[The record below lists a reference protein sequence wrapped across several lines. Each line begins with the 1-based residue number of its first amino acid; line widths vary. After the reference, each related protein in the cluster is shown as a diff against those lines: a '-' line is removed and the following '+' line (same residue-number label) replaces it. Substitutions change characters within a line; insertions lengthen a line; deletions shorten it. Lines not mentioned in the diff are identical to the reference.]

1 MKHIITILFV
11 LALFT
16 TQIHGQEQKEIQ
28 LNSSLEKSL
37 QVLVEKEDGYRFQ
50 IQLDHLNL
58 NAKETDR
65 GIFQQ
70 LNTKGLNKSF
80 NAGYPGL
87 PVWTKLIEIPMD
99 AEVSVEVVSY
109 DKELIS
115 LEEEGV
121 AQQIIP
127 AQPSISKSDDQGDRK
142 LVINE
147 KIYTRDAFYGE
158 ERVSFEDRG
167 VMRYKRVG
175 FVKVSPFE
183 YNPVKNELIVYNN
196 IQLEVRFKN
205 VNSAEGAVAEQ
216 QYYSPYFESLD
227 RFMVSSTTET
237 KALIEDEP
245 VKYVIVSDPMFETTL
260 EPFVAWKKKKGFKVI
275 EAYTDQPEVGNTT
288 SSIKT
293 YLQDLYLNPDD
304 GIAPS
309 FVLFVGD
316 INQIPVYDGDAG
328 SHVTDL
334 YYCEYTGDLLPEVF
348 YGRFSAESAE
358 ELQSQIDKTLQVEKY
373 QMPDDSYLDEV
384 VLVAG
389 VDASWAPTHGNGA
402 INYANEYYTNS
413 GNGITSYYYLY
424 GDGSGVMASDDSGA
438 SASIISKVSEG
449 VGFGNYTAHC
459 SEDGW
464 ADPEFSRSD
473 IDGLANTD
481 MYPLLVGNCCL
492 SNKFDVDDCFGER
505 ILMAQ
510 NKGAVGYIGGSNNTY
525 WDEDFYWG
533 VGLVSTVTANPS
545 YEESGLGVY
554 DRFFHLN
561 GESEDDWYV
570 TQGQLFVGGNLAV
583 EASSSSRKAY
593 YWEIYHLMGDPS
605 LTPYVTVPEQMTVN
619 YPSEVFAGSTS
630 LDVNTEENA
639 YVALTK
645 DGEIIDVAIADASGL
660 AALTFDPLESMGELD
675 IVITKQSREPHISTV
690 SVVPGDEPALNVS
703 SRTLNDASGN
713 GDGLLN
719 AGEAVTL
726 SVDVENVSDSYDA
739 LNVEATLVAS
749 SDPHLT
755 VTDDAE
761 TVGTVSGGATVSLT
775 DAFSFGVDALAEDGQ
790 SFEFTLILDGED
802 SEGNVYQWTSKFSYT
817 VHAGGLAFTGA
828 MLIDDSSGG
837 DGDGELEAGETAAIR
852 MAVENTGS
860 VDLSDVTGSLSMVG
874 GSHPD
879 VTLNTSSVGP
889 ISIASGTSE
898 TISYSVTLAGTA
910 EKGDILPFKFEVTGG
925 SLDQYSD
932 VYVNEYKIPLDVYTI
947 DQEGTHNVCDALFY
961 DSGGAEGTYSNDED
975 YIITF
980 VSSSPGEALTID
992 FKEFDVESNS
1002 TCSWD
1007 SLAIYD
1013 GLDVTSEQIGRYCGT
1028 SGPGLV
1034 TSTNIDNAL
1043 TVVFHS
1049 DGSVTN
1055 PGWAAEIY
1063 CGTATTPQTHDITF
1077 IVSDSEGFLSG
1088 ATVDFNGE
1096 QQVTNAS
1103 GEALFTGVE
1112 TSNDLP
1118 YSISA
1123 TGYVGT
1129 SGTVTVYETASIPV
1143 LLENEVYDITINL
1156 YGDDGVTEVDGD
1168 VTLGTTTQTT
1178 VNGTTVFYNEP
1189 YGLSKSIDVSTTNC
1203 QPYSGTIDVDSDRS
1217 EDIVLTYIRHDVT
1230 FTVDDGTDPISGA
1243 IVEFDGQEQQT
1254 DATGATVF
1262 TDVIQTLGKE
1272 YTIRKSGYSN
1282 VTGSVDVTGD
1292 ITEPVSMSAGQA
1304 TFKVTFTVS
1313 DGTDPLSGAEVSFN
1327 STLETTNS
1335 EGKVVFDGVVPAN
1348 GMSYSV
1354 SKSGY
1359 DLYEGSLDVV
1369 DSNVEEPVVLV
1380 LTTHDITFSVSDGSS
1395 ALEGASVTL
1404 DAVEQTTNAS
1414 GETVFTDQLPAS
1426 GVSFTVSMEGYADST
1441 GTVDIDSD
1449 KTLDIA
1455 LDIYTYDIV
1464 FEVSDK
1470 ENGEAV
1476 EALVAFNDLEQ
1487 ASTEGSTTFAGVEYG
1502 KEMPYTVTASGYEDY
1517 AGSLNATSNLTEQ
1530 VKLVPLTYNVTFAV
1544 EDAEGTALSGVAIS
1558 FNEEELSTGSEGTA
1572 VFSSVRPGTG
1582 LAYTLTKSGYETKD
1596 GTLDVKDANV
1606 TETVTMSAATG
1617 IVDFADAGITVY
1629 PNPSTGQF
1637 ELLTDNMEKIS
1648 GARVIV
1654 YSLSG
1659 HRVFEGLIN
1668 DNNTR
1673 VDLQNAAKGIYTI
1686 VLITNEGLNLQ
1697 QKLII
1702 Q

>member
-1 MKHIITILFV
+1 MY
-11 LALFT
+11 LALIFVFT
-16 TQIHGQEQKEIQ
+16 QVQADDKKDQIKLEESKSQSITLKFELDDIQKIKLHTPRGEAFYFTMQEGTPLLKKGAPAVPKISSSVIVPDKANMTLSITDYDYYEIKETEIVPSKGNLLRTIDPSNVPYTYGEEYEQDDFYPGTLAKMSDPYILRNFRGQTVQFFPVQYNPVSQTVRIYTSITVEVVE
-28 LNSSLEKSL
+28 SEEKSEMINAFERTNIDNMIPEEFDAIYKNHFINYPTDSRYTPL
-37 QVLVEKEDGYRFQ
+37 EEEGNMLIISPAEYSDLLTDFVEWKTQ
-50 IQLDHLNL
+50 
-58 NAKETDR
+58 R
-65 GIFQQ
+65 G
-70 LNTKGLNKSF
+70 
-80 NAGYPGL
+80 
-87 PVWTKLIEIPMD
+87 M
-99 AEVSVEVVSY
+99 SVEVVDLSVTGSSATDIQSY
-109 DKELIS
+109 
-115 LEEEGV
+115 V
-121 AQQIIP
+121 A
-127 AQPSISKSDDQGDRK
+127 
-142 LVINE
+142 N
-147 KIYTRDAFYGE
+147 Y
-158 ERVSFEDRG
+158 
-167 VMRYKRVG
+167 
-175 FVKVSPFE
+175 
-183 YNPVKNELIVYNN
+183 YNTNGL
-196 IQLEVRFKN
+196 
-205 VNSAEGAVAEQ
+205 
-216 QYYSPYFESLD
+216 
-227 RFMVSSTTET
+227 
-237 KALIEDEP
+237 
-245 VKYVIVSDPMFETTL
+245 
-260 EPFVAWKKKKGFKVI
+260 
-275 EAYTDQPEVGNTT
+275 
-288 SSIKT
+288 T
-293 YLQDLYLNPDD
+293 YLLL
-304 GIAPS
+304 I
-309 FVLFVGD
+309 
-316 INQIPVYDGDAG
+316 GDAEDIP
-328 SHVTDL
+328 SLFTS
-334 YYCEYTGDLLPEVF
+334 GDSDAAYGHIEGDDSYAEVF
-348 YGRFSAESAE
+348 VGRFSAESSADVTTQVQRTIHYERDIAAGENWMQNGIGIASDEGEGGAGDDGESDIQHMDNIRSDLTGYGYTTVDQVYDPGATPADVGDAMNAGRGVINYVGHGSDTYWVTSGFSITEVNNLTNDNQLPFIFDVACVNGNFHGQTCFAE
-358 ELQSQIDKTLQVEKY
+358 SFLRATNADQPTGAAAIIASTINQ
-373 QMPDDSYLDEV
+373 
-384 VLVAG
+384 
-389 VDASWAPTHGNGA
+389 SWAPPMDGQDEMND
-402 INYANEYYTNS
+402 ILVESYTNNIKRTF
-413 GNGITSYYYLY
+413 GGITINGCFHMNDEY
-424 GDGSGVMASDDSGA
+424 GDGGDEM
-438 SASIISKVSEG
+438 
-449 VGFGNYTAHC
+449 
-459 SEDGW
+459 
-464 ADPEFSRSD
+464 
-473 IDGLANTD
+473 TD
-481 MYPLLVGNCCL
+481 TWTI
-492 SNKFDVDDCFGER
+492 F
-505 ILMAQ
+505 
-510 NKGAVGYIGGSNNTY
+510 
-525 WDEDFYWG
+525 
-533 VGLVSTVTANPS
+533 
-545 YEESGLGVY
+545 
-554 DRFFHLN
+554 
-561 GESEDDWYV
+561 
-570 TQGQLFVGGNLAV
+570 
-583 EASSSSRKAY
+583 
-593 YWEIYHLMGDPS
+593 GDPS
-605 LTPYVTVPEQMTVN
+605 LLVRTQATASISISHPDQLLV
-619 YPSEVFAGSTS
+619 GSGS
-630 LDVNTEENA
+630 LTITGEDDIHV
-639 YVALTK
+639 VLTK
-645 DGEIIDVAIADASGL
+645 DGSILAKGKTSGGSL
-660 AALTFDPLESMGELD
+660 NLNFD
-675 IVITKQSREPHISTV
+675 
-690 SVVPGDEPALNVS
+690 ALNEVTNVLLTAYGYNKETYQVELPVQPADQPYLGIAAK
-703 SRTLNDASGN
+703 TLNDASGN

-1606 TETVTMSAATG
+1606 TETVTMSATTG

-1629 PNPSTGQF
+1629 PNPSDGNFT
-1637 ELLTDNMEKIS
+1637 L
-1648 GARVIV
+1648 
-1654 YSLSG
+1654 SL
-1659 HRVFEGLIN
+1659 
-1668 DNNTR
+1668 
-1673 VDLQNAAKGIYTI
+1673 
-1686 VLITNEGLNLQ
+1686 TNEVKGQLFIYSPDGRKLFEETIHQGNTNISIPNPNTGLYILRFVTEDMTYHSRILLQ
-1697 QKLII
+1697 K
-1702 Q
+1702 